1 MSMSRQD
8 YELLARAMGEAEAGA
23 RRGTKGE
30 HRVHVAAAY
39 GRAMSTLCDALAA
52 DSPRFNRARFM
63 HAWIVAGDAA
73 EARGYGAGELAAGR
87 ITIKGA
93 RS

>member
-1 MSMSRQD
+1 MSMTRQN
-8 YELLARAMGEAEAGA
+8 YELLARAMGEAEAAA
-23 RRGTKGE
+23 RRGKKGE

-39 GRAMSTLCDALAA
+39 GRAMSTLCNALAA

-73 EARGYGAGELAAGR
+73 EARGYGIGELVIHREKLA
-87 ITIKGA
+87 A

>member
-1 MSMSRQD
+1 MSMTRQN

-39 GRAMSTLCDALAA
+39 GRAMNTLCAALAA

-63 HAWIVAGDAA
+63 HAWIVAGDEA
-73 EARGYGAGELAAGR
+73 EARGYGIGELIAGR
-87 ITIKGA
+87 VKLAG

>member
-1 MSMSRQD
+1 MSRKD

-23 RRGTKGE
+23 RRGAKGE

-39 GRAMSTLCDALAA
+39 GRAMGTLCDALAA
-52 DSPRFNRARFM
+52 DSPRFNKARFA
-63 HAWIVAGDAA
+63 HAWIVACDAA
-73 EARGYGAGELAAGR
+73 EARGYGIGELAAGR
-87 ITIKGA
+87 IIIKGA